1 MESESEAD
9 NDIDLMRTILGE
21 HVPKSVILTCL
32 HTCAFDVSD
41 AINYYF
47 MEVAPLQQVNENV
60 ANISSSSTSS
70 KQLNESK
77 RSYST
82 FIHSGLRLNLHA
94 RYLSGTIGKIKGC
107 NAHLTAGSGVYEV
120 LTPNNDKNSSIIL
133 RKRLWKKMGG
143 MKPVPP
149 DLLPNPSFMKKSAVA
164 DFHFPY
170 LMNGDVVTL
179 ECDGLWL
186 RPIGQLYSNRKM
198 LQWKQ
203 PSDDDRSKFVIRGLP
218 LGRYLRPGEYFFLTS
233 YKWKDKELVLRAERP
248 SGAGT
253 FDQNRY
259 FLSMER
265 IKTYESASFVV
276 VVSKIN
282 GLTDNASESIAIDGD
297 PIDASKLV
305 IMTGSPRRSNTSLG
319 RLVRSSCTSE
329 MISEID
335 AKIDQMTNITGP
347 DVSRDVLSVYLDGAG
362 GNVQV
367 ALEHYFMAQ
376 PIDVDRRNERIGT
389 RQLSKQSIAP
399 SLPTR
404 DTDFAEAGAVAA
416 TQAKAKAEAIAA
428 QIHHESHIGRPH
440 NELLIP
446 IPSISETFSASVSS
460 ENKHVKKSQGSDRL
474 RDEESLHSNLAL
486 ARLEETEELETKIS
500 SNSGASNLLVS
511 TDHEPSTGSRSS
523 EVRFDADSSE
533 QQNEVEALSIQ
544 DFEMLSVLGKGSFA
558 AVILVRFKKDGRIF
572 AIKILK
578 KTNMDSADKVNAM
591 EERQILQR
599 IHHPYIC
606 GLLFAFQTNERLYLG
621 MKYYAAG
628 DLFYHLNLRGN
639 LNVRDARLY
648 AAELVLAISYL
659 HGLNILYRDLKPSN
673 IMIDDEGH
681 IAVVDFGLSKQHIY
695 GSSSGVRTLSGTAE
709 YVAPEALAQAVD
721 GTREY
726 GKAYDWWSLGV
737 VLYEMLVGESPF
749 YHENEHTMLQ
759 RIAREEV
766 VFPADFPKDALE
778 LVRGLLCKDPCKRL
792 GCSETHSVDKIKS
805 NPFFASIN
813 WNSLARREIK
823 AFWRPKLSGDT
834 DTRYVDPEFTDDAP
848 PSALYDPSVNQKNI
862 NSRRFSQ
869 FSFNYI
875 F

>member
-1 MESESEAD
+1 MY
-9 NDIDLMRTILGE
+9 
-21 HVPKSVILTCL
+21 VK
-32 HTCAFDVSD
+32 
-41 AINYYF
+41 
-47 MEVAPLQQVNENV
+47 
-60 ANISSSSTSS
+60 
-70 KQLNESK
+70 
-77 RSYST
+77 
-82 FIHSGLRLNLHA
+82 
-94 RYLSGTIGKIKGC
+94 
-107 NAHLTAGSGVYEV
+107 
-120 LTPNNDKNSSIIL
+120 
-133 RKRLWKKMGG
+133 
-143 MKPVPP
+143 
-149 DLLPNPSFMKKSAVA
+149 
-164 DFHFPY
+164 
-170 LMNGDVVTL
+170 
-179 ECDGLWL
+179 
-186 RPIGQLYSNRKM
+186 
-198 LQWKQ
+198 
-203 PSDDDRSKFVIRGLP
+203 
-218 LGRYLRPGEYFFLTS
+218 
-233 YKWKDKELVLRAERP
+233 
-248 SGAGT
+248 
-253 FDQNRY
+253 
-259 FLSMER
+259 
-265 IKTYESASFVV
+265 
-276 VVSKIN
+276 
-282 GLTDNASESIAIDGD
+282 LTDNASESIAIDGD
-297 PIDASKLV
+297 PMDPSKLV
-305 IMTGSPRRSNTSLG
+305 ILTGSPKRSRSSLS
-319 RLVRSSCTSE
+319 RALRNSCTSE

-335 AKIDQMTNITGP
+335 AKIDQMTSITGP

-367 ALEHYFMAQ
+367 ALEHYFMTQ
-376 PIDVDRRNERIGT
+376 PSDVERNDENVGGS
-389 RQLSKQSIAP
+389 QLSEQLIA
-399 SLPTR
+399 SLSPPER
-404 DTDFAEAGAVAA
+404 DTDFAKAGAVAA

-428 QIHHESHIGRPH
+428 QIHHENHIGRPH

-446 IPSISETFSASVSS
+446 IPSISETFSASMSADS
-460 ENKHVKKSQGSDRL
+460 LKLETYQTTETSREKQSIHSDVPL
-474 RDEESLHSNLAL
+474 IVH
-486 ARLEETEELETKIS
+486 EETKELEMKVS
-500 SNSGASNLLVS
+500 LDADASNL
-511 TDHEPSTGSRSS
+511 TAMNTNREPLSSSRSS

-533 QQNEVEALSIQ
+533 QQSEVEALSIQ

-639 LNVRDARLY
+639 LSVRDARLY

-659 HGLNILYRDLKPSN
+659 HELNILYRDLKPSN

-681 IAVVDFGLSKQHIY
+681 IAVVDFGLSKQHIH

-709 YVAPEALAQAVD
+709 YVAPEALAQAID

-759 RIAREEV
+759 RIANEQV

-778 LVRGLLCKDPCKRL
+778 LARGLLCKDPTERL
-792 GCSETHSVDKIKS
+792 GCSETHGVDKIKS

-813 WNSLARREIK
+813 WESLARREIK

-834 DTRYVDPEFTDDAP
+834 DTRYVDPEFTDDGP

-875 F
+875 FSSENQSHS